1 MTVPTPVNEGSG
13 TTVPPLAASYHVRVS
28 PVLTVAVAVKGWP
41 LSQAGIEVPTGGE
54 GATPMVSVTAVRV
67 VLVQPVVASVAS
79 A

>member
-1 MTVPTPVNEGSG
+1 M
-13 TTVPPLAASYHVRVS
+13 PPLAASYHIRVWS
-28 PVLTVAVAVKGWP
+28 VLTVAVAVKVWP
-41 LSQAGIEVPTGGE
+41 LSHAVIEVPTGGE